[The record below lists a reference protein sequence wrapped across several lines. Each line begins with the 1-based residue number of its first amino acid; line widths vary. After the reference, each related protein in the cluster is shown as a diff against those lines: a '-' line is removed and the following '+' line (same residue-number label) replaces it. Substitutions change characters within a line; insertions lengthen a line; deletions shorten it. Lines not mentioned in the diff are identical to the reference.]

1 MTDAR
6 SKLDILYQDV
16 LGDVGDLV
24 ERVEVLKSDMP
35 AAFDE
40 AAGKLQGEAAN
51 LLSATRLIA
60 QKITEQTALIDSHA
74 KEAAGLAAEAVKLDV
89 RASVKESMQQI
100 AQEVLTTEILEAK
113 GKVTAEIARL
123 EAVTT
128 NAVNRIQQA
137 QELLRQERMA
147 NLFICGAAS
156 FFGYGL
162 FFIFQKLVLH

>member
-24 ERVEVLKSDMP
+24 ERVEALKSDLP

-40 AAGKLQGEAAN
+40 AAGRLQGEVVN
-51 LLSATRLIA
+51 LLSAVRLIE
-60 QKITEQTALIDSHA
+60 QKITEQAGLIDSHA
-74 KEAAGLAAEAVKLDV
+74 NDAAKSAAEGVKLDV
-89 RASVKESMQQI
+89 RASVKESMHQI
-100 AQEVLTTEILEAK
+100 AQDVLTTEILEAK
-113 GKVTAEIARL
+113 GKVSVEIARL